1 MDERDAGTRRARLER
16 LEAASDPLI
25 DVVGYVE
32 SLRLTSPAYDDE
44 RFVTWLAHEGRVARR
59 EGDLLGASDV
69 ARLARRIRA
78 AAMAQQSGVHLV
90 DEPPA
95 MVAVRA
101 GWPVNS
107 AIAELAKRRQAAVV
121 DLAIAA
127 GSGRELWDIECEAAV
142 ALPSSLPRGEYVALT
157 VRGDS
162 MEPLLHSGD
171 LVLVRRGAEL
181 KSGAIV
187 VMHDSDSGYVVKKVG
202 RVQARTVEL
211 LSLNPSYARRHV
223 RRMRSSVLGTVLLRW
238 CQHSVA

>member
-1 MDERDAGTRRARLER
+1 
-16 LEAASDPLI
+16 
-25 DVVGYVE
+25 
-32 SLRLTSPAYDDE
+32 
-44 RFVTWLAHEGRVARR
+44 
-59 EGDLLGASDV
+59 
-69 ARLARRIRA
+69 
-78 AAMAQQSGVHLV
+78 
-90 DEPPA
+90 
-95 MVAVRA
+95 
-101 GWPVNS
+101 
-107 AIAELAKRRQAAVV
+107 
-121 DLAIAA
+121 
-127 GSGRELWDIECEAAV
+127 
-142 ALPSSLPRGEYVALT
+142 
-157 VRGDS
+157 